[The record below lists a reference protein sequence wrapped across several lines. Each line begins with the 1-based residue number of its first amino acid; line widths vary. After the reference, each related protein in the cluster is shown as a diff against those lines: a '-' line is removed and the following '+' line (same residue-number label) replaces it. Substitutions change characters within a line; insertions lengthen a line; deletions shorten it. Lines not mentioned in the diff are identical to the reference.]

1 MLASGNLQKVAPSRE
16 AATTFLDA
24 AERHLE
30 SALAVTE
37 SDPDGAY
44 SLLYDAARKSLAALL
59 QTQGLRATSRGGHY
73 AIQEAITA
81 QFTKPPPSAHL
92 DRLADYGVPATRSNM
107 TTSLH

>member
-1 MLASGNLQKVAPSRE
+1 VSSWPTCVEAVKQMLASGNLQKVAPSRE

-44 SLLYDAARKSLAALL
+44 SLLYDAARKALPH
-59 QTQGLRATSRGGHY
+59 SCKPRG
-73 AIQEAITA
+73 
-81 QFTKPPPSAHL
+81 
-92 DRLADYGVPATRSNM
+92 
-107 TTSLH
+107 